1 MARWRYLQM
10 GNSNVKS
17 KMFITRYYRQKHII
31 IVRIKNKNF
40 KLNSRWNELF
50 ILNSLGMSF

>member
-1 MARWRYLQM
+1 M

-31 IVRIKNKNF
+31 IVRIKNKNI

-50 ILNSLGMSF
+50 ILNSLSMSF

>member
-1 MARWRYLQM
+1 MARWRYLQIC
-10 GNSNVKS
+10 NSNVKI
-17 KMFITRYYRQKHII
+17 KMFFRRYYRLKHII
-31 IVRIKNKNF
+31 IVRIKNKNI